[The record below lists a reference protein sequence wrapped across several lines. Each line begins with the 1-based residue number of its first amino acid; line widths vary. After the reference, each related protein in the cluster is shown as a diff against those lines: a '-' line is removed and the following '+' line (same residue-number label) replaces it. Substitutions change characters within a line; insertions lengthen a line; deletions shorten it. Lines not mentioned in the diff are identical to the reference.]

1 MRTIALAGLF
11 ALIAVNT
18 ATQAFAQQPTMTE
31 PHTAAAVIAD
41 DDAWGNAEQTGDA
54 AFVDALLLPQYRSID
69 AAGKTHDK
77 AAILASA
84 KKASPERNAMI
95 ASWKAAHPT
104 LTSVELNG
112 DTAILTFTLN
122 KPGTPAAIMSCDIF
136 VYRDGRWHAL
146 YSQHTTAGA

>member
-1 MRTIALAGLF
+1 MRTTTRAALFVLF
-11 ALIAVNT
+11 ASPLAR
-18 ATQAFAQQPTMTE
+18 AFAQQPKAPE

-41 DDAWGNAEQTGDA
+41 DDAWGKAEQSGDA
-54 AFVDALLLPQYRSID
+54 AFVDTLLLPQYRSID

-77 AAILASA
+77 AAILTSTR
-84 KKASPERNAMI
+84 KASPQRDAMI
-95 ASWKAAHPT
+95 ASWKAAHPS

-122 KPGTPAAIMSCDIF
+122 KPGTPPAIMSCDIF
-136 VYRDGRWHAL
+136 VYREGHWHAL